1 MLRRLEIENYGLI
14 AGADV
19 EFAPGATIFTGET
32 GSGKTMLLGALD
44 FALGARA
51 GSDVVRRG
59 ARRATVTVAFDP
71 DDAQRAQFEA
81 DGFGLDAGEEASIA
95 REMTDAG
102 RSSVR
107 VNGRSAT
114 AGYVREF
121 ADAVAEIVGQ
131 HEAQH
136 LLSPAYHLDLL
147 DRFAGNEALRL
158 RDAVAHAYAQ
168 AETCAQSLDRLMQ
181 TERDARELYDEACFI
196 VREIA
201 EARVD
206 PDEFGRLTDRRA
218 FLDNVERIA
227 GALHAAR
234 EALTQQE
241 SSAAHALGAAA
252 AALSNIGRFSEDLQ
266 EMAQR
271 AAALQSDAG
280 ELASDVARALDA
292 TEFDSGELEA
302 INSRLALLERLAR
315 RYGGTLDAVVE
326 RARRARQTVEEF
338 ENRDELV
345 ERLRAEAAAA
355 TRELE
360 RLAESLTKVR
370 QKAAAGLG
378 RRVVAEFGEIAL
390 RSGRFEAALHRV
402 DRAGP
407 TGIDRVEFLFAAN
420 AGETLR
426 PLSRVASGGELSRVL
441 LALVVC
447 LAESRDARGALIF
460 DEIDAGIGGATATAV
475 GERIAALARDG
486 QVVCVTHLAQ
496 IATVANRHYVLDKL
510 ERRGETTIAVREL
523 RGAKEREAEVARML
537 SGETGDVALRHARA
551 LLGRASVLP
560 ARDARKSGGS

>member
-59 ARRATVTVAFDP
+59 ARRATVTIAFDP
-71 DDAQRAQFEA
+71 DDALRAQLEA
-81 DGFGLDAGEEASIA
+81 DGFGLDAGEEGSIA

-114 AGYVREF
+114 AGYVREI
-121 ADAVAEIVGQ
+121 AGAIAEIVGQ

-136 LLSPAYHLDLL
+136 LLSPAYHLELL
-147 DRFAGNEALRL
+147 DRFAGKDALRL
-158 RDAVAHAYAQ
+158 RDAVAQAYGQAEVCAQ
-168 AETCAQSLDRLMQ
+168 ALDRLMQ

-196 VREIA
+196 VREID
-201 EARVD
+201 EAKVD

-234 EALTQQE
+234 ETLTQQE
-241 SSAAHALGAAA
+241 SSAAHALGVAA
-252 AALSNIGRFSEDLQ
+252 AALSNVGRFSKDLQ

-302 INSRLALLERLAR
+302 INSQLALLERLAR

-345 ERLRAEAAAA
+345 ERLRAEAAAK

-360 RLAESLTKVR
+360 RLAESLTKTR
-370 QKAAAGLG
+370 EKAAGALGL
-378 RRVVAEFGEIAL
+378 RVVAEFGEIAL
-390 RSGRFEAALHRV
+390 RSGRFEAALHRM

-407 TGIDRVEFLFAAN
+407 SGIDRVEFLFASN
-420 AGETLR
+420 VGETLR

-441 LALVVC
+441 LALVVA

-475 GERIAALARDG
+475 GERIAALARGG

-496 IATVANRHYVLDKL
+496 IATVANRHHVLDKL

-523 RGAKEREAEVARML
+523 NGAKEREAEVARML

-551 LLGRASVLP
+551 LLGRARVLP
-560 ARDARKSGGS
+560 ARDARESGGS

>member
-44 FALGARA
+44 FAFGARA

-59 ARRATVTVAFDP
+59 ARRATVTIAFDP
-71 DDAQRAQFEA
+71 DDALRAQFEA
-81 DGFGLDAGEEASIA
+81 DGFGLDAGEEASVA

-121 ADAVAEIVGQ
+121 ADAVAEVVGQ

-147 DRFAGNEALRL
+147 DRFAGNDALKL
-158 RDAVAHAYAQ
+158 RDLVAQAYAQ
-168 AETCAQSLDRLMQ
+168 AETCAQALERLMQ
-181 TERDARELYDEACFI
+181 TEHDARELYDEACFI
-196 VREIA
+196 VREID
-201 EARVD
+201 EAKVD

-234 EALTQQE
+234 EALTQEE

-252 AALSNIGRFSEDLQ
+252 AALSNIGRFSEDLH

-326 RARRARQTVEEF
+326 RSRRARRTVEEF

-345 ERLRAEAAAA
+345 ERLRAEAATA

-378 RRVVAEFGEIAL
+378 RCVVAEFGEIAL

-402 DRAGP
+402 DRA
-407 TGIDRVEFLFAAN
+407 
-420 AGETLR
+420 
-426 PLSRVASGGELSRVL
+426 
-441 LALVVC
+441 
-447 LAESRDARGALIF
+447 
-460 DEIDAGIGGATATAV
+460 
-475 GERIAALARDG
+475 
-486 QVVCVTHLAQ
+486 
-496 IATVANRHYVLDKL
+496 
-510 ERRGETTIAVREL
+510 
-523 RGAKEREAEVARML
+523 
-537 SGETGDVALRHARA
+537 
-551 LLGRASVLP
+551 
-560 ARDARKSGGS
+560 

>member
-44 FALGARA
+44 FAFGARA

-59 ARRATVTVAFDP
+59 ARRATVTIAFDP
-71 DDAQRAQFEA
+71 DDALRAQFEA
-81 DGFGLDAGEEASIA
+81 DGFGLDAGEEASVA

-121 ADAVAEIVGQ
+121 ADAVAEVVGQ

-147 DRFAGNEALRL
+147 DRFAGNDALKL
-158 RDAVAHAYAQ
+158 RDLVAQAYAQ
-168 AETCAQSLDRLMQ
+168 AETCAQALERLMQ
-181 TERDARELYDEACFI
+181 TEHDARELYDEACFI
-196 VREIA
+196 VREID
-201 EARVD
+201 EAKVD

-234 EALTQQE
+234 EALTQEE

-252 AALSNIGRFSEDLQ
+252 AALSNIGRFSEDLH

-326 RARRARQTVEEF
+326 RSRRARRTVEEF

-345 ERLRAEAAAA
+345 ERLRAEAATA

-441 LALVVC
+441 LALVVS

-486 QVVCVTHLAQ
+486 QVACVTHLAQ
-496 IATVANRHYVLDKL
+496 IATVANRHYVLDKI

-523 RGAKEREAEVARML
+523 SGAKEREAEVARML

-560 ARDARKSGGS
+560 ARGVRKSGGS